1 MVCWVERRTPYKEIQ
16 SDSHPNI
23 LCTAHYIDKKTMAC
37 YFNQITLVRQSHQNI
52 NYQSNLR
59 STTKEED
66 IAAAIIL
73 NCSFNQNKYEM
84 LFSTS

>member
-1 MVCWVERRTPYKEIQ
+1 
-16 SDSHPNI
+16 
-23 LCTAHYIDKKTMAC
+23 L
-37 YFNQITLVRQSHQNI
+37 RQSHQNI

-66 IAAAIIL
+66 IAAAITL

-84 LFSTS
+84 LFSTSELLVVLKKDAPSQKIRKLHQLAYISIEYMV